1 MGYFYF
7 TIESHQVIK
16 IACAVKRS
24 GIMKLTAVKC
34 FTQHISHRG
43 TDVNFLLIRLFVKI
57 KAKCV
62 KLRSPG
68 KTPALYASYAPIF

>member
-1 MGYFYF
+1 
-7 TIESHQVIK
+7 
-16 IACAVKRS
+16 
-24 GIMKLTAVKC
+24 MKPTAAKY

-62 KLRSPG
+62 KLRGLGRMPD
-68 KTPALYASYAPIF
+68 LYASYAPVFKKRKKKWNYFPISSILDRQ